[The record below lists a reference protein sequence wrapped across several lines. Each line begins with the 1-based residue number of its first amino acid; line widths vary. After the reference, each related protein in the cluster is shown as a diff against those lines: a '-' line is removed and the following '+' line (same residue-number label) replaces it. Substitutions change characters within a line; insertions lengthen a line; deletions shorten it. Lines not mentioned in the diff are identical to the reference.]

1 MYGMNT
7 KMKNKHNFM
16 KIFVITLLLV
26 LVAGFGLLGALLV
39 KNDEKIRLESQAEKA
54 DAQKPGKTDIQGIG
68 WETVDEAE
76 VEKRR
81 EEQEA
86 KKLEEA
92 KRAEQ
97 ELQKQEENPYD
108 ENGNLKNENGRI
120 VQKEIAPKNENEIT
134 LLFAGDILL
143 DDEYAVMATMK
154 QRANGVYD
162 SYSAETMHE
171 MQSADIFMVNNEF
184 TYTNRGTP
192 TEGKTYTFR
201 ADPEC
206 AEILLDMGVDIVSLA
221 NNHTYDFGEIS
232 MLDTFDTLNNI
243 EMPYVGAGLNI
254 DDAAQTVYFEI
265 QDVKIGIVS
274 ATQIE
279 RTSNPDTKSA
289 TETGP
294 GVFRCFSETRIYD
307 EIAKAKEN
315 CDFVV
320 AYVHWG
326 TESTDELDWSQPDIS
341 VKLAEAGAD
350 IIVGAH
356 PHVLQEIANVKGV
369 PTIFSLGNYLFNS
382 GTCDTGLLKVTLQD
396 KELKSFQFIPA
407 KQSGCYTKI
416 LDGAEKERVL
426 SYMRSISGTVAIDDN
441 GYVTF

>member
-1 MYGMNT
+1 MSKGT
-7 KMKNKHNFM
+7 KKNHNFI
-16 KIFVITLLLV
+16 KIFILTLLLV
-26 LVAGFGLLGALLV
+26 LVVGFGFLGALLV
-39 KNDEKIRLESQAEKA
+39 KNDEKVVLKSELEKRNEEEA
-54 DAQKPGKTDIQGIG
+54 QGIG
-68 WETVDEAE
+68 WETLDEEELAQRKKDREAE
-76 VEKRR
+76 KTKEAARLAA
-81 EEQEA
+81 EEM
-86 KKLEEA
+86 
-92 KRAEQ
+92 R
-97 ELQKQEENPYD
+97 KQEEIPYD
-108 ENGNLKNENGRI
+108 QNGNLKNDNSRI
-120 VQKEIAPKNENEIT
+120 MQKRLEPKKEGEIT

-154 QRANGVYD
+154 QRTNGVFD
-162 SYSAETMHE
+162 SYSEETMQE
-171 MQSADIFMVNNEF
+171 MQAADIFMVNNEF

-206 AEILLDMGVDIVSLA
+206 AAILQDMGVDIVSLA
-221 NNHTYDFGEIS
+221 NNHSYDFGEIS
-232 MLDTFDTLNNI
+232 MRDTFDTLNNI
-243 EMPYVGAGLNI
+243 EMPYVGAGLNL
-254 DDAAQTVYFEI
+254 DDAAQTIYFEVE
-265 QDVKIGIVS
+265 DTKIGIVS

-279 RTSNPDTKSA
+279 RVSNPDTKPA
-289 TETGP
+289 TETSP

-350 IIVGAH
+350 LIVGAH

-382 GTCDTGLLKVTLQD
+382 GTCDTGLLKVTLQN
-396 KELKSFQFIPA
+396 KELKTFQFIPA
-407 KQSGCYTKI
+407 KQSGCYTQI
-416 LDGAEKERVL
+416 LNGAEKERVL
-426 SYMRSISGTVAIDDN
+426 SYMRSISDTVVIDDN
-441 GYVTF
+441 GYVDF

>member
-1 MYGMNT
+1 MSKST
-7 KMKNKHNFM
+7 KNKQNFM
-16 KIFVITLLLV
+16 KIFVVTLLLV

-39 KNDEKIRLESQAEKA
+39 KNDEKIQLKSQTEKA
-54 DAQKPGKTDIQGIG
+54 DVQKSDKTDVQGIG

-76 VEKRR
+76 LAKRK
-81 EEQEA
+81 EEREA
-86 KKLEEA
+86 KKAEEA
-92 KRAEQ
+92 RLAE
-97 ELQKQEENPYD
+97 ELQKQKEDPYD
-108 ENGNLKNENGRI
+108 EKGNLKNENNRI
-120 VQKEIAPKNENEIT
+120 IQKKITPKKGGEIT

-154 QRANGVYD
+154 KRENGVFD
-162 SYSAETMHE
+162 SYSEETMRE

-192 TEGKTYTFR
+192 TEGKTFTFR

-206 AEILLDMGVDIVSLA
+206 AAILLDMGVDIVSLA
-221 NNHTYDFGEIS
+221 NNHAYDFGEIS

-243 EMPYVGAGLNI
+243 EMPYVGAGLNL
-254 DDAAQTVYFEI
+254 DDAAQTIYFEVE
-265 QDVKIGIVS
+265 DTKIGIVS

-279 RTSNPDTKSA
+279 RVSNPDTKPA
-289 TETGP
+289 TETSP

-350 IIVGAH
+350 LIVGAH

-382 GTCDTGLLKVTLQD
+382 STCDTGLLKVTLQD

-407 KQSGCYTKI
+407 KQSGCCTQI
-416 LDGAEKERVL
+416 LSNAEKERVL
-426 SYMRSISGTVAIDDN
+426 TYMRSISDTVAIDDN

>member
-1 MYGMNT
+1 MSKST
-7 KMKNKHNFM
+7 KNKQNFM
-16 KIFVITLLLV
+16 KIFVVTLLLV

-39 KNDEKIRLESQAEKA
+39 KNDEKIHLKSQVEKA
-54 DAQKPGKTDIQGIG
+54 DVQKSDKTDVQGIG

-76 VEKRR
+76 LAKRK
-81 EEQEA
+81 EEREA
-86 KKLEEA
+86 KKAEEA
-92 KRAEQ
+92 RLAE
-97 ELQKQEENPYD
+97 ELQKQKEDPYD
-108 ENGNLKNENGRI
+108 EKGNLKNENNRI
-120 VQKEIAPKNENEIT
+120 IQKKITPKKDGEIT

-154 QRANGVYD
+154 KRENGVFD
-162 SYSAETMHE
+162 SYSEETMRE

-192 TEGKTYTFR
+192 TEGKTFTFR

-206 AEILLDMGVDIVSLA
+206 AAILLDMGVDIVSLA
-221 NNHTYDFGEIS
+221 NNHAYDFGEIS

-243 EMPYVGAGLNI
+243 EMPYVGAGLNL
-254 DDAAQTVYFEI
+254 DDAAQTIYFEVE
-265 QDVKIGIVS
+265 DTKIGIVS

-279 RTSNPDTKSA
+279 RVSNPDTKPA
-289 TETGP
+289 TETSP

-350 IIVGAH
+350 LIVGAH

>member
-1 MYGMNT
+1 MSKST
-7 KMKNKHNFM
+7 KNKQNFM

-39 KNDEKIRLESQAEKA
+39 KNDEKIQLKSQMEKA
-54 DAQKPGKTDIQGIG
+54 DTQKSDKTDVQGIG
-68 WETVDEAE
+68 WESVDEAE
-76 VEKRR
+76 LAKRKEAR
-81 EEQEA
+81 EA
-86 KKLEEA
+86 KKAEEA
-92 KRAEQ
+92 RLAE
-97 ELQKQEENPYD
+97 ELQKQKEDPYD
-108 ENGNLKNENGRI
+108 EKGNLKNENNRI
-120 VQKEIAPKNENEIT
+120 VQKKITPKKDGEIT

-154 QRANGVYD
+154 KRENGVFD
-162 SYSAETMHE
+162 SYSEETMQE
-171 MQSADIFMVNNEF
+171 MLSADIFMVNNEF

-192 TEGKTYTFR
+192 TEGKAYTFR

-206 AEILLDMGVDIVSLA
+206 ATILLDMGVDIVSLA
-221 NNHTYDFGEIS
+221 NNHAYDFGEIS

-243 EMPYVGAGLNI
+243 EIPYVGAGVNL
-254 DDAAQTVYFEI
+254 DDAAQTIYFEVE
-265 QDVKIGIVS
+265 DTKIGIVS

-279 RTSNPDTKSA
+279 RVSNPDTKPA
-289 TETGP
+289 TETSP

-382 GTCDTGLLKVTLQD
+382 STMDTGLLKVTLRN
-396 KELKSFQFIPA
+396 KELESFQFIPA
-407 KQSGCYTKI
+407 KQSGCYTQI
-416 LDGAEKERVL
+416 LNDVEKERVL
-426 SYMRSISGTVAIDDN
+426 SYMRSISDTVAIDDE

>member
-1 MYGMNT
+1 MSKGT
-7 KMKNKHNFM
+7 KKNHNFI
-16 KIFVITLLLV
+16 KIFILTLLLV
-26 LVAGFGLLGALLV
+26 LVVGFGFLGALLV
-39 KNDEKIRLESQAEKA
+39 KNDEKVVLKSELEKRNEEEV
-54 DAQKPGKTDIQGIG
+54 QGIG
-68 WETVDEAE
+68 WETLDEEELAQRKKDREAE
-76 VEKRR
+76 KAKEAARLAA
-81 EEQEA
+81 EEM
-86 KKLEEA
+86 
-92 KRAEQ
+92 R
-97 ELQKQEENPYD
+97 KQEEIPYD
-108 ENGNLKNENGRI
+108 QNGNLKNDNSRI
-120 VQKEIAPKNENEIT
+120 MQKRLEPKKEGEIT

-154 QRANGVYD
+154 QRTNGVFD
-162 SYSAETMHE
+162 SYSEETMQE
-171 MQSADIFMVNNEF
+171 MQAADIFMVNNEF

-206 AEILLDMGVDIVSLA
+206 AAILQDMGVDIVSLA
-221 NNHTYDFGEIS
+221 NNHSYDFGEIS
-232 MLDTFDTLNNI
+232 MRDTFDTLNNI
-243 EMPYVGAGLNI
+243 EMPYVGAGLNL
-254 DDAAQTVYFEI
+254 DDAAQTIYFEVE
-265 QDVKIGIVS
+265 DTKIGIVS

-279 RTSNPDTKSA
+279 RVSNPDTKPA
-289 TETGP
+289 TETSP

-350 IIVGAH
+350 LIVGAH

-382 GTCDTGLLKVTLQD
+382 GTCDTGLLKVTLQN
-396 KELKSFQFIPA
+396 KELKTFQFIPA
-407 KQSGCYTKI
+407 KQSGCYTQI
-416 LDGAEKERVL
+416 LNGAEKERVL
-426 SYMRSISGTVAIDDN
+426 SYMRSISDTVVIDDN
-441 GYVTF
+441 GYVDF